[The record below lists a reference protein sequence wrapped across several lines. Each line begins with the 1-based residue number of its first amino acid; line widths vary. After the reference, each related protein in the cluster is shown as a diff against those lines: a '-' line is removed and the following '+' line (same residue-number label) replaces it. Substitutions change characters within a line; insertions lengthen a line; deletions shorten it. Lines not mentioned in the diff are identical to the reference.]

1 MPSSVSSSDDE
12 GLTCLLD
19 IVGGDSDHRA
29 DPTITTFKEERNLAV
44 KKFGSAYSNARSS
57 RNRRN

>member
-29 DPTITTFKEERNLAV
+29 DPTITTVKEDKT
-44 KKFGSAYSNARSS
+44 KKCCSKGNQLVGPG
-57 RNRRN
+57 